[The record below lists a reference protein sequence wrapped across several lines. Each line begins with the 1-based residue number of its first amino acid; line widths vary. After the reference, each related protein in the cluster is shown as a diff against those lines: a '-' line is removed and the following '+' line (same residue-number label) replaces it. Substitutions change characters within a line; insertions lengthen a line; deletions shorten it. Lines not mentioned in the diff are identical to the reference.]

1 MNIHPEFHRFLHR
14 HDKEKLLGQTW
25 HRRLALRSL
34 RLRQIHHRQ
43 CRRTRPPQQGRFTTI
58 LDGDNLRTGL
68 NSNLGFTD
76 QDRLENIR
84 RIAETAKIFASQGI
98 ITLVSAITPRGELR
112 DLARGL
118 LGADLF
124 EVYVKASYETCE
136 KRDVK
141 GLYAKAARGEIRHF
155 TGKDGSFEPPQNP
168 DLVLNTETSTVEDAA
183 FELLEAIRER
193 IALQRR
199 SRNRVSGAL
208 SMRAHAKA
216 PPISPDSHSVS
227 CTIGQPHRGR
237 APSRFTLSGR

>member
-14 HDKEKLLGQTW
+14 QDKEMLLGQRGVVVWLCGLSGSGKSTIANAAERVL
-25 HRRLALRSL
+25 H
-34 RLRQIHHRQ
+34 
-43 CRRTRPPQQGRFTTI
+43 QQGRFTTI

-84 RIAETAKIFASQGI
+84 RISEMAKVFVSQGI
-98 ITLVSAITPRGELR
+98 ITFVSAITPRGELR

-124 EVYVKASYETCE
+124 EVYVKASYEACE

-141 GLYAKAARGEIRHF
+141 GLYAKAARGEIAHF
-155 TGKDGSFEPPQNP
+155 TGKDGSFEPPHNA
-168 DLVLNTETSTVEDAA
+168 DLVLDTEKTSIEDAA

-193 IALQRR
+193 IA
-199 SRNRVSGAL
+199 
-208 SMRAHAKA
+208 
-216 PPISPDSHSVS
+216 I
-227 CTIGQPHRGR
+227 HR
-237 APSRFTLSGR
+237 PL